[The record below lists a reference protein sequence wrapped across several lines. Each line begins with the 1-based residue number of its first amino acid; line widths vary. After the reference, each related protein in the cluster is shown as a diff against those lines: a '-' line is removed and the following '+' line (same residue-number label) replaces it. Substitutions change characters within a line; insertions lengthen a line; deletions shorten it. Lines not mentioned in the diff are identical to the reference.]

1 MRNWLAAST
10 VGAMVAGGAV
20 ASAQVP
26 AEARP
31 SLTVNV
37 RVTDQAQVPPR
48 ELADA
53 EAQATAAYRA
63 AGLDMVW
70 SPASQEPEA
79 KQGAVDVRVVIV
91 SRERTTRLCRA
102 DGLNDKAM
110 GIAVSGATNAHG
122 RIAYIFYDRIFQR
135 ATTNRTPI
143 ARVLGQVLAHEVGHL
158 LLGLNRH
165 SDQGLMQPNWNPGES
180 LVQTFTAS
188 QVQTIRRRF
197 SALTAD

>member
-1 MRNWLAAST
+1 M
-10 VGAMVAGGAV
+10 
-20 ASAQVP
+20 
-26 AEARP
+26 
-31 SLTVNV
+31 NV
-37 RVTDQAQVPPR
+37 RVTDQAHVAPR

-63 AGLDMVW
+63 AGIDMVW
-70 SPASQEPEA
+70 SLASQEPEA

-91 SRERTTRLCRA
+91 SRELTNRLCRA

-110 GIAVSGATNAHG
+110 GIAVSGATSAQG
-122 RIAYIFYDRIFQR
+122 RIAYIFYDRIVQN
-135 ATTNRTPI
+135 ATTNRTLV
-143 ARVLGQVLAHEVGHL
+143 ARVLGRVLAHEVGHL

-165 SDQGLMQPNWNPGES
+165 SDQGLMQPNWNAGES

-197 SALTAD
+197 TAMTAN